1 MAEATSGNSAIDS
14 KYQYLIQQGIEFPLF
29 GVTCKVLIQWQG
41 DVAVS
46 ASSGAASFSGTAQ
59 LLAPFGLTCLLTLN
73 IAEDGNYVVRYT
85 VPNIWRIVQRAVQ
98 PVVSASSWQTL
109 TKLVQPYLSFYVNC
123 VVILA
128 SQGGEDEQ
136 YGEYVSGA
144 NFFAQ
149 VQASDIEPLR
159 SLDRTFPPLRLHDRS
174 LVLHTACTVEPGL
187 SFVIEGKLV
196 LNQSLGTNAV
206 VVNNLDLRVDA
217 SSEELAACV
226 AVTFD
231 LHVAGENLSFVGSLG
246 VDAVGSITIAGS
258 LDSPNGEWKDPFGA
272 RGITVDGMGVQ
283 VSATAEAPFFGL
295 GVRGGL
301 HIGDGL
307 IGGDMAILVDPSDP
321 AKSIFY
327 MSSPEGLDLQRLLT
341 AVVDSSLL
349 PTDLPQLSIK
359 NLLIYVA
366 PHGGFVANKE
376 YTPGF
381 ALSGDVNLFGWHAGL
396 SGMLSYLTGGSLQGK
411 MDHLLMLASPTVV
424 EISGVGSENALV
436 NLNFTAAARGLGLSG
451 DLRLASFYNQAID
464 VHIDQHGFSVLLDKD
479 RMGFYGNAALKYYD
493 GVFSGQFSTGIDLMV
508 RVGNIASITGGPAVV
523 GSGCP
528 VVIKA
533 NASMYM
539 EVSSTRILERLS
551 FSFDAF
557 GEHKSYGPVE
567 VSLPIRQPEDL
578 ANLCMQYFGNAIT
591 DYFTSKVNQAGQ
603 VVFQWV
609 QANWAPVARQAAT
622 IFRFCNATCAS
633 VTAGLE
639 QTYRMAPIDAAR
651 TLDGALYGAADIAR
665 SLMSVYAL
673 TQDSTGVMM
682 RAAGMSSSEIATA
695 CKDAF
700 SWTANHT
707 ARYMGGTLSFS
718 DDTVAQALKSAN
730 YAKSD
735 IQAAMSDVFNWGAD
749 EWNQLTSTISG
760 WF

>member
-14 KYQYLIQQGIEFPLF
+14 KYQYLVQQGIEFPLF

-41 DVAVS
+41 AVAVS
-46 ASSGAASFSGTAQ
+46 ASSGAATFSGTAQ
-59 LLAPFGLTCLLTLN
+59 LLAPFNLTCPLTLN
-73 IAEDGNYVVRYT
+73 IAEDGNYVVRYV

-98 PVVSASSWQTL
+98 PVVSSSSWQTL
-109 TKLVQPYLSFYVNC
+109 TTLVQPYLSVYLNC

-174 LVLHTACTVEPGL
+174 LVLHTACTALPGL

-206 VVNNLDLRVDA
+206 VLNNLDLRVDA

-231 LHVAGENLSFVGSLG
+231 LHVAGEDLSFIGSLS
-246 VDAVGSITIAGS
+246 VDAEGSITIAGS

-272 RGITVDGMGVQ
+272 KGITVDGMGVQ
-283 VSATAEAPFFGL
+283 VSATAEAPFFAL

-307 IGGDMAILVDPSDP
+307 IGGDMAILLDPSDP

-327 MSSPEGLDLQRLLT
+327 ASSPEGLDLQRLLN

-349 PTDLPQLSIK
+349 PADLPQLSIK

-381 ALSGDVNLFGWHAGL
+381 QLSGDVNLFGWHASL
-396 SGMLSYLTGGSLQGK
+396 SGMLSYLTGGSLQGT
-411 MDHLLMLASPTVV
+411 MDHLLMPASPTVV
-424 EISGVGSENALV
+424 EISGVGGDKASV

-451 DLRLASFYNQAID
+451 CLKLVGLYRQALD

-479 RMGFYGNAALKYYD
+479 RMGLYGNAALKYYD

-508 RVGNIASITGGPAVV
+508 RVGNVASIVGGVPVP
-523 GSGCP
+523 GSGVP
-528 VVIKA
+528 VPVKA
-533 NASMYM
+533 SASMYM
-539 EVSSTRILERLS
+539 EAGSTKILERLS

-567 VSLPIRQPEDL
+567 VSLPIRQPQDL
-578 ANLCMQYFGNAIT
+578 ANLCMQYFGDAIA
-591 DYFTSKVNQAGQ
+591 DYFTGKVNQAGQ

-609 QANWAPVARQAAT
+609 QANWAPVARQAAS
-622 IFRFCNATCAS
+622 IFRYCNATCGS
-633 VTAGLE
+633 VTAGLQ

-651 TLDGALYGAADIAR
+651 ALDGVSYASSDIAR
-665 SLMSVYAL
+665 SLMGVYSL
-673 TQDSTGVMM
+673 TQDSAGVVM

-695 CKDAF
+695 CKEVF
-700 SWTANHT
+700 NWTASHT
-707 ARYMGGTLSFS
+707 AKYLGDTLSFA
-718 DDTVAQALKSAN
+718 DDTVAKALKNAN
-730 YAKSD
+730 YAKSE
-735 IQAAMSDVFNWGAD
+735 IQSAMSDVFHWGAD
-749 EWNQLTSTISG
+749 EWNQLTGTISG